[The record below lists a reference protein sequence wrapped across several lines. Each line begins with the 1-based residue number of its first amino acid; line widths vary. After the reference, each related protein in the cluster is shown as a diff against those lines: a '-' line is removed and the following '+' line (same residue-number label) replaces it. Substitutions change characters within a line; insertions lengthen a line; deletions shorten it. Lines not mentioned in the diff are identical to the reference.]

1 MRIDLDVIEGWIA
14 PNSRV
19 LDLGCGD
26 GTLLDNLRRNKSVSA
41 LGIEIDAANFNL
53 CLERGL
59 NVIEQNLDDGLANFA
74 DGAFDVVVMT
84 QAIQAMKRPDHILE
98 EMLRVGRQGIVAFPN
113 FGHWSC
119 RFYLGTLGRMPVS
132 RNLPLSWYETPNIHF
147 CTIRDFEA
155 LCHERNITI
164 LNREVTG
171 ATGKLETLARAWPN
185 LFASTAIYHLSR

>member
-171 ATGKLETLARAWPN
+171 ATGKLETLARGWPN